1 MPSTGHDVGAV
12 TEFDEGVP
20 VRVEVGGRALMI
32 VRQGER
38 FFALRDRCAHQG
50 AALSGGKVGATTLP
64 CRPGEK
70 MCLGREGEI
79 VTCPWHG
86 WEYDLT
92 SGRTLT
98 DPHQAR
104 VATYSV
110 SLKDD
115 RVFVNL

>member
-1 MPSTGHDVGAV
+1 M
-12 TEFDEGVP
+12 
-20 VRVEVGGRALMI
+20 
-32 VRQGER
+32 
-38 FFALRDRCAHQG
+38 
-50 AALSGGKVGATTLP
+50 GATTLP
-64 CRPGEK
+64 CRPGEE
-70 MCLGREGEI
+70 MRLGREGEV

-98 DPHQAR
+98 HQAR